1 VELRL
6 KISTQ
11 LQWRI
16 TPGFYFPVDPICQ
29 REREEGSQMRRESD
43 EMNLSPSLQEGG
55 GSVDAVAPGGGAGH
69 EISSEL
75 VNSSRVSAS

>member
-1 VELRL
+1 
-6 KISTQ
+6 
-11 LQWRI
+11 
-16 TPGFYFPVDPICQ
+16 
-29 REREEGSQMRRESD
+29 MRRESD